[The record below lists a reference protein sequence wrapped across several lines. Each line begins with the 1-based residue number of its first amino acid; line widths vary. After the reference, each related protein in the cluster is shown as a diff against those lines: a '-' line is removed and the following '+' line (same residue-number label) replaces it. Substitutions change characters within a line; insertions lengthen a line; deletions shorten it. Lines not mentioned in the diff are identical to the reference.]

1 MTQIFDL
8 KQPVAAAMASG
19 HTHGVCPK
27 SGTIKTGMFYIWKT
41 ENMQQRKPGF
51 LIIYHR
57 NYTNLSLHSQP
68 TIDINPIVKVIITG
82 PYQRHC
88 STTFYQ

>member
-27 SGTIKTGMFYIWKT
+27 SGTIKQVFSISEK
-41 ENMQQRKPGF
+41 QK
-51 LIIYHR
+51 ICSSA
-57 NYTNLSLHSQP
+57 NLGS
-68 TIDINPIVKVIITG
+68 
-82 PYQRHC
+82 
-88 STTFYQ
+88 